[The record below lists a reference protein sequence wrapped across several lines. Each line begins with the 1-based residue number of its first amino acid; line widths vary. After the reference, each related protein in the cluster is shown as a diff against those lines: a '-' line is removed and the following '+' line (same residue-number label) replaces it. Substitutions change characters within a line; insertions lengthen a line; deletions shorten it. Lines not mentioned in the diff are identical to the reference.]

1 MADKTEKQHDLGVL
15 EEDDEFE
22 EFPAEDWKVRD
33 RNMIHVLN
41 YMFSIKIYLTV
52 YGLLIIYYNRII
64 PFNFLII
71 KK

>member
-33 RNMIHVLN
+33 RNMILNHMFLIKHPVNFLN
-41 YMFSIKIYLTV
+41 YQKI
-52 YGLLIIYYNRII
+52 
-64 PFNFLII
+64 NFRN
-71 KK
+71 